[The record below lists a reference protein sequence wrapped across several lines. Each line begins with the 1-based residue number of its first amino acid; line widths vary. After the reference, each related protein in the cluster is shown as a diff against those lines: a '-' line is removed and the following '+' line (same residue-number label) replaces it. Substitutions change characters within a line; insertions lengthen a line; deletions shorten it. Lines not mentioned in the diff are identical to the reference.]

1 MPVIR
6 PNAVAMK
13 ADEKRDRILS
23 CLRDVRCPMTAGQ
36 IRERLHDTQHT
47 TITEKEVTRQL
58 GILLK
63 DGKVD
68 HPTPD
73 NTVQFRAVGR

>member
-13 ADEKRDRILS
+13 AEEKRDRILS
-23 CLRDVRCPMTAGQ
+23 CLRETRCPMTALQ
-36 IRERLHDTQHT
+36 IRERLIDTQHAN
-47 TITEKEVTRQL
+47 ITEKEVERQL
-58 GILLK
+58 RILHTA
-63 DGKVD
+63 GKVD